1 MAVATAVDGVVGV
14 RRTGGPGVEVGT
26 QYPGGQVVGVR
37 LGADEVVVHIIA
49 RRFPLGAVADDVRH
63 AVRAALATLGDE
75 RDVAVVIDDLDVS
88 SLPGSGSS

>member
-1 MAVATAVDGVVGV
+1 
-14 RRTGGPGVEVGT
+14 
-26 QYPGGQVVGVR
+26 
-37 LGADEVVVHIIA
+37 
-49 RRFPLGAVADDVRH
+49 VRH